1 MLARQAVIR
10 LSDGLGK
17 ALGVNALGSE
27 EFGLK
32 RGCRGKWQIGQQG
45 RVARAAK

>member
-17 ALGVNALGSE
+17 ALGVNVLGSE

-32 RGCRGKWQIGQQG
+32 QGCWGRWQIGAKG

>member
-17 ALGVNALGSE
+17 ALAVSVSRSE

-32 RGCRGKWQIGQQG
+32 RDCRGS
-45 RVARAAK
+45 